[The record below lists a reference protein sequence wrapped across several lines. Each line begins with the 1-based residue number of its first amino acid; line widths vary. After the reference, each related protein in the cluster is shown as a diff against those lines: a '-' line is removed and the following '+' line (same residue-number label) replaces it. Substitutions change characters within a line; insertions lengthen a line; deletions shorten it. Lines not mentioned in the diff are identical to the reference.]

1 MSRLDEALRALR
13 QDVDGAS
20 PDAPRT
26 LARVLARAEV
36 KRRRTRFLAYFAAAA
51 ALVVTAAWAAVRS
64 APRGAEAPAE
74 SPSVAPVSSG
84 AMSPAL
90 SASAEDVSPQ
100 ASATA
105 LLAPSSAPAPSS
117 ALAPTVTP
125 PAVGGAAPSA
135 RRDEAGRDS
144 AELAA
149 YERAHRAHFV
159 EKDASSALRAWDGY
173 LASYPRGSFAP
184 EASYNR
190 AICLLRLHREAEAKK
205 ALEPFARGTYGS
217 YRQKEAQLLLTGL
230 ADAGH

>member
-13 QDVDGAS
+13 EDVDGAS

-26 LARVLARAEV
+26 LARVLARTEV
-36 KRRRTRFLAYFAAAA
+36 TRRRTRFLAYFAAAA
-51 ALVVTAAWAAVRS
+51 ALVVTAAWAAVPS
-64 APRGAEAPAE
+64 APRRAEAPTE
-74 SPSVAPVSSG
+74 SAPVVPVSSG
-84 AMSPAL
+84 AMRPAP

-105 LLAPSSAPAPSS
+105 LSAPSSAPAPSS
-117 ALAPTVTP
+117 ALAP
-125 PAVGGAAPSA
+125 PSA
-135 RRDEAGRDS
+135 EARPVPSGRRDEAARDS

-149 YERAHRAHFV
+149 YEQAHRAHFV

-173 LASYPRGSFAP
+173 LTSYPRGSFAP

-205 ALEPFARGTYGS
+205 ALEPFARGAYGS
-217 YRQKEAQLLLTGL
+217 YRQKEAQLLLAGL